1 MDYKK
6 HTKQRFVEKVLPSN
20 KFHNT
25 GDESWLEL
33 SDDDYYKMCDISNN
47 SFIFKDSNKN
57 RVIIKYNDTFV
68 WCVLSKKSKIIKTI
82 YPIDK
87 RDKKRFLEI

>member
-1 MDYKK
+1 MDYKQ

-25 GDESWLEL
+25 GDKSWLEL
-33 SDDDYYKMCDISNN
+33 SDDDYYKMCDISKNN
-47 SFIFKDSNKN
+47 FIFKDCNKN

-87 RDKKRFLEI
+87 RDKKRFSEV